1 MYNPDDLKIR
11 RRTWLKVSGVPIN
24 SVGWLLKDC
33 VDVEPDV
40 VTSLR
45 GWVSHVKSK
54 RIIRAYGSKLSG
66 KGLLMTGNPG
76 FGKTTLASS
85 LLQELI
91 TGFSLEEFDVK
102 DTVLVRPCYFASYNK
117 ILDLKGNIIGG
128 DVTESDIKLF
138 QGIMGECKDDAYNV
152 RVLVVDDVGKEHK
165 SLSGWQVNVLHDII
179 RNRHTNGFPT
189 VVTTNLVPDDWEDM
203 YGPATRSFLKE
214 AFSTIDVKTLRG
226 DLRLR
231 T

>member
-40 VTSLR
+40 VSSLR
-45 GWVSHVKSK
+45 GWVEKVKAQ

-85 LLQELI
+85 LLQEMI
-91 TGFSLEEFDVK
+91 TTFALAEFDVK

-117 ILDLKGNIIGG
+117 ILDLKGSIIGG

>member
-1 MYNPDDLKIR
+1 MYNPEELKIR

-33 VDVEPDV
+33 VDIESNV
-40 VTSLR
+40 VTSLK
-45 GWVSHVKSK
+45 GWMEKVKCN
-54 RIIRAYGSKLSG
+54 RIIRAHGLKTCG
-66 KGLLMTGNPG
+66 KGLLLTGMPG

-85 LLQELI
+85 VLQEMI
-91 TGFSLEEFDVK
+91 TTFSLAEFDVK

-117 ILDLKGNIIGG
+117 ILDLKGSVIGG

-138 QGIMGECKDDAYNV
+138 QGIMGECKDDAYNI

-189 VVTTNLVPDDWEDM
+189 IVTTNLVPDDWEDM

-214 AFSTIDVKTLRG
+214 AFSTIPVKTVRG